1 VTSQKLTLAIETQDA
16 SNFQRIKNRLQNRR
30 ISEFSPH
37 FKTMK
42 KIITLTIIVFTFCI
56 NSFGQ
61 AATPQKNEKL
71 TAEEVLTKHLASI
84 GTPEAI
90 AKTKSRVMVGN
101 GRLTP
106 LRGFIGKTL
115 TGAVQFA
122 SVDDNLLFVMMLNS
136 NEYPYE
142 KVAFNGKDVT
152 VGKMPGG
159 DRSPLGEFL
168 KSTSNIVKQGIFGG
182 ALSSGWTLLNFDSK
196 NAKLEYAGLE
206 NSNNRKLH
214 KLRFSS
220 SKTGTLKINLYFE
233 TDTYRHVLSEYQYTT
248 SLSITSDPTQSSRQ
262 KEKRYTLI
270 EQFSDFSNVEGVTLP
285 RTYILNLTNEEDNVT
300 ALEWAVRFSQYY
312 FKETLSPDLFKVS

>member
-1 VTSQKLTLAIETQDA
+1 MTSQKLTLAIETQDA
-16 SNFQRIKNRLQNRR
+16 SDFQKIKNRLQNRR

-42 KIITLTIIVFTFCI
+42 KIIALTIIIFTFCI

-61 AATPQKNEKL
+61 TATPQKNEKL

-136 NEYPYE
+136 KEYPYE

-152 VGKMPGG
+152 VGKMPTG

-168 KSTSNIVKQGIFGG
+168 KSASNIIKQGVFGG

-206 NSNNRKLH
+206 NFNNRKLH

-270 EQFSDFSNVEGVTLP
+270 EQFSDFAQVEGVTLP
-285 RTYILNLTNEEDNVT
+285 QTYVLNLTNEEDSVT
-300 ALEWAVRFSQYY
+300 ALEWAVKLSQFY
-312 FKETLSPDLFKVS
+312 FKETLSADLFKVS